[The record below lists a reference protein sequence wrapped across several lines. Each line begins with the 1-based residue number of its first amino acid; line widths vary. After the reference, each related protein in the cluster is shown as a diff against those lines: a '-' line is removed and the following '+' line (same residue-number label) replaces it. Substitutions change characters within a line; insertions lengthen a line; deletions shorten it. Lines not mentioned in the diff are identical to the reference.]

1 MLERLGAPFGRF
13 GDWVARV
20 MDGFYRVLGRPGK
33 WLQDFLNGSW
43 LGHPTH
49 PVVTDIV
56 VGGATVV
63 VVFDLAAML
72 FGATDLDTAAL
83 VAVAVTA
90 LSALSAVVTGL
101 TDFKDTAKGDERNV
115 AILHGLVN
123 IVATVAYL
131 ASLGVRLGGGV
142 DAGRWLSLAGALIL
156 AGGAYVGGHLVF
168 KYGYMV
174 NRNAFARGQRAK
186 EYTPVLPVADVP
198 EATPVKA
205 MLGSTA
211 LLVVRRGDLVYALKA
226 TCSHAG
232 GPLAEGAL
240 QGDTIVCPWHG
251 SAFRLSDGAVRHGP
265 ATTQQVTYRARIANG
280 QVEVSGPIVG

>member
-1 MLERLGAPFGRF
+1 VLERLGAPFVRF
-13 GDWVARV
+13 GDWVARIV
-20 MDGFYRVLGRPGK
+20 DGFYGVLGRPGK
-33 WLQDFLNGSW
+33 WFQDFLNGSW

-49 PVVTDIV
+49 PVVTDIA

-101 TDFKDTAKGDERNV
+101 TDFKDTDKGDERNV

-123 IVATVAYL
+123 VVATVAYL
-131 ASLGVRLGGGV
+131 VSFGMRLGGAL

-198 EATPVKA
+198 EATPTKA
-205 MLGSTA
+205 MLGSTT
-211 LLVVRRGDLVYALKA
+211 LVVVRRGDLVTALKA

-232 GPLAEGAL
+232 GPLDKGTL
-240 QGDTIVCPWHG
+240 DGDTIVCPWHG
-251 SAFRLSDGAVRHGP
+251 SAFRLGDGAVRHGP
-265 ATTQQVTYRARIANG
+265 ATSRQVTYRARIANG
-280 QVEVSGPIVG
+280 QVEVSGPVD

>member
-13 GDWVARV
+13 GDWVARL

-83 VAVAVTA
+83 LAVAITA

-115 AILHGLVN
+115 AILHGLIN
-123 IVATVAYL
+123 IVATVAYIVSFAL
-131 ASLGVRLGGGV
+131 RLGAGDDLGRWFSLG
-142 DAGRWLSLAGALIL
+142 GALIL
-156 AGGAYVGGHLVF
+156 AVGGYIGGHLVF
-168 KYGYMV
+168 KYGSMV
-174 NRNAFARGQRAK
+174 NRNAFAKGQRAK
-186 EYTPVLPVADVP
+186 EFTPIIAAADVP
-198 EATPVKA
+198 ESTPTKV

-211 LLVVRRGDLVYALKA
+211 LVVVRRGDLVYALKA
-226 TCSHAG
+226 SCSHAG
-232 GPLAEGAL
+232 GPLDKGTL
-240 QGDTIVCPWHG
+240 DGDTIVCPWHG
-251 SAFRLSDGAVRHGP
+251 SAFRLRDGAVRHGP
-265 ATTQQVTYRARIANG
+265 ATSRQVTYRTRVADL
-280 QVEVSGPIVG
+280 QVEVSGPID

>member
-1 MLERLGAPFGRF
+1 MLERLGAPFRGF

-20 MDGFYRVLGRPGK
+20 VDAFYRVLGRPGK
-33 WLQDFLNGSW
+33 WFQDFLNGSW

-49 PVVTDIV
+49 PVVTDVV

-72 FGATDLDTAAL
+72 FGATDLDSAAL
-83 VAVAVTA
+83 LAVAITGLAAV
-90 LSALSAVVTGL
+90 SSVVTGL
-101 TDFKDTAKGDERNV
+101 TDFSGTAKGDERNV
-115 AILHGLVN
+115 AIVHGLVN
-123 IVATVAYL
+123 IVATLAYL
-131 ASLGVRLGGGV
+131 ASLGMRLGGAL
-142 DAGRWLSLAGALIL
+142 DAGRWLSLAGAVIL

-174 NRNAFARGQRAK
+174 NRNAFAKGQRAK
-186 EYTPVLPVADVP
+186 EYTPVLPVADLP
-198 EATPVKA
+198 DATPTKA

-211 LLVVRRGDLVYALKA
+211 LVVVRRGDLVSALKA

-232 GPLAEGAL
+232 GPLPEGKL
-240 QGDTIVCPWHG
+240 EGDTIVCPWHF

-265 ATTQQVTYRARIANG
+265 ATTRQVAYRARIQNG
-280 QVEVSGPIVG
+280 QVEVLGPFN

>member
-20 MDGFYRVLGRPGK
+20 LDGFYRVLGRPGK

-49 PVVTDIV
+49 PVVTDVV

-63 VVFDLAAML
+63 VVFDVAAML
-72 FGATDLDTAAL
+72 FGATELDTAAL
-83 VAVAVTA
+83 VVVAVTA
-90 LSALSAVVTGL
+90 LSALSAVATGL
-101 TDFKDTAKGDERNV
+101 TDFKDTAEGDERNV

-123 IVATVAYL
+123 ILATVAYL
-131 ASLGVRLGGGV
+131 ASFGVRLGGAV

-168 KYGYMV
+168 KYAYMV

-186 EYTPVLPVADVP
+186 EFTPIIAAADVP
-198 EATPVKA
+198 ESTPTKV

-211 LLVVRRGDLVYALKA
+211 LVVVRKGDLVYALKA

-232 GPLAEGAL
+232 GPLDKGTLE
-240 QGDTIVCPWHG
+240 GDTIICPWHG
-251 SAFRLSDGAVRHGP
+251 SAFRLRDGAVRHGP
-265 ATTQQVTYRARIANG
+265 ATTRQVRYETRVADH
-280 QVEVSGPIVG
+280 QVEVTGPID